1 MHTAPGDDTTLV
13 LGLGNPILGDDGVGW
28 RVAEALE
35 ARIARE
41 GRIDSPRGA
50 LPPRVEIDRL
60 SVGGLRLME
69 RLIGYRR
76 AIIVDAVETGTAP
89 PGTVRRVRLD
99 ELPVPGQERLA
110 SAHDSSL
117 AAALALGRSLGAP
130 LPESPWV
137 VTVEAELGIEVGD
150 RLTAAVEAAI
160 PVATTAV
167 LEVLAQDEAR
177 GDEGGTGSCTS

>member
-1 MHTAPGDDTTLV
+1 MRAAPGDDTTLV

-28 RVAEALE
+28 RIAEELE
-35 ARIARE
+35 ARIA
-41 GRIDSPRGA
+41 GGGPGGDPHGTPR
-50 LPPRVEIDRL
+50 RVEVDRL

-89 PGTVRRVRLD
+89 PGTVRRLRLD
-99 ELPVPGQERLA
+99 DLPVVGLDRLA

-117 AAALALGRSLGAP
+117 AAALTLGRSLGAP
-130 LPESPWV
+130 LPETPWV

-150 RLTAAVEAAI
+150 RLTPAVEAAI

-167 LEVLAQDEAR
+167 LEMLADDEAP
-177 GDEGGTGSCTS
+177 GDAGGTGSCTN